1 MRSFDRPLR
10 IYLARHGQSELNLQ
24 QRLSGQA
31 DARLSEKGLEQAQ
44 ALADVLKQETLSAIY
59 CSSLTR
65 AIQTASPAATMHGL
79 QIQTLDDLREIGLG
93 ILEGRHVDERDPE
106 ACLLWAARARDKQGF
121 MVNGAEAYSAFTK
134 RVLSSMEQ
142 ILANSSGAILLV
154 GHRNTN
160 ALILARLL
168 ANDRAGE
175 SEAEINV
182 KNKYLYAIDWNSKP
196 QVMTIRL
203 GGEHHGQHYPGLRT

>member
-1 MRSFDRPLR
+1 MYLFDHPLR

-24 QRLSGQA
+24 QRISGQA
-31 DARLSEKGLEQAQ
+31 DAQLSAKGLEQAQ

-65 AIQTASPAATMHGL
+65 AMQTAGPTAAMHGL
-79 QIQTLDDLREIGLG
+79 SILSLDGLREIGLG

-106 ACLLWAARARDKQGF
+106 ACRLWAARAHDKHGF
-121 MVNGAEAYSAFTK
+121 MVTGAEAYSAFTN
-134 RVLSSMEQ
+134 RVLGSLEQ
-142 ILANSSGAILLV
+142 ILTNSSGAILLV

-160 ALILARLL
+160 EVILARLL

-175 SEAEINV
+175 VEINV
-182 KNKYLYAIDWNSKP
+182 KNKYLYAIDWLGKP
-196 QVMTIRL
+196 HVMTIRL
-203 GGEHHGQHYPGLRT
+203 GGEHHGRHYPGLRT

>member
-10 IYLARHGQSELNLQ
+10 VYLARHGQSELNLQ
-24 QRLSGQA
+24 QRISGQA
-31 DARLSEKGLEQAQ
+31 DARLSAKGLEQAQ

-65 AIQTASPAATMHGL
+65 AIQTAGPAAAMHGL

-106 ACLLWAARARDKQGF
+106 ASRLWAAREDDKQSFSVPGS
-121 MVNGAEAYSAFTK
+121 EAYPAFAA
-134 RVLSSMEQ
+134 RVLSSLER
-142 ILANSSGAILLV
+142 ILDESHGAILIV

-160 ALILARLL
+160 EVILARLL
-168 ANDRAGE
+168 ANDFAG
-175 SEAEINV
+175 EAEINV
-182 KNKYLYAIDWNSKP
+182 KNKYLYAIDWYSKP

-203 GGEHHGQHYPGLRT
+203 GGEHHGQHYPGLRR

>member
-10 IYLARHGQSELNLQ
+10 IYLARHGQSQLNLQ
-24 QRLSGQA
+24 QRISGHA
-31 DARLSEKGLEQAQ
+31 DARLSAKGLEQAQ

-65 AIQTASPAATMHGL
+65 AIQTASPAAAMHGL

-106 ACLLWAARARDKQGF
+106 ACRLWAARAHDKHGF
-121 MVNGAEAYSAFTK
+121 MVPGAEAYSAFTN
-134 RVLSSMEQ
+134 RVLGSLEQ
-142 ILANSSGAILLV
+142 ILTNSSGAILLV

-160 ALILARLL
+160 EVILTRLL
-168 ANDRAGE
+168 ANDF
-175 SEAEINV
+175 SVEAEINV
-182 KNKYLYAIDWNSKP
+182 KNKYLYAIDWLGKP

-203 GGEHHGQHYPGLRT
+203 GGEYHGRHYPGLRT

>member
-24 QRLSGQA
+24 RRISGQA
-31 DARLSEKGLEQAQ
+31 DAQLSPKGLEQAQ
-44 ALADVLKQETLSAIY
+44 ALSDVLKHDTLSAIY
-59 CSSLTR
+59 SSSLTR
-65 AIQTASPAATMHGL
+65 AIKTAAPTAVIHGL
-79 QIQTLDDLREIGLG
+79 SIKTLDGLREIGLG

-106 ACLLWAARARDKQGF
+106 ACRLWAARERDKQNFSVPGS
-121 MVNGAEAYSAFTK
+121 EAYSAFK
-134 RVLSSMEQ
+134 ARVLGCLES

-160 ALILARLL
+160 EVILARLL
-168 ANDRAGE
+168 ANDFAGK
-175 SEAEINV
+175 AEINV
-182 KNKYLYAIDWNSKP
+182 KNKYLYAIDWHGKP

-203 GGEHHGQHYPGLRT
+203 GGEHHGRHYPGLRT

>member
-10 IYLARHGQSELNLQ
+10 IYLARHGQSALNLQ

-31 DARLSEKGLEQAQ
+31 DTQLSSKGLEQAQ

-65 AIQTASPAATMHGL
+65 AIQTASPAAAMHGL
-79 QIQTLDDLREIGLG
+79 PIQTRDDLREIGLG

-106 ACLLWAARARDKQGF
+106 ASRLWAAREHDKQNYSVPGS
-121 MVNGAEAYSAFTK
+121 EAYPAFAA
-134 RVLSSMEQ
+134 RVLSSLER
-142 ILANSSGAILLV
+142 ILAESHGAILIV

-160 ALILARLL
+160 EVILARLL
-168 ANDRAGE
+168 ANDFAD
-175 SEAEINV
+175 EAEINV
-182 KNKYLYAIDWNSKP
+182 KNKYLYAIDWYSKP